1 MNGCRSII
9 AFGPVRIR
17 KTTGELAAD
26 LLQRRATIAAVLTK
40 YVRAGD
46 RGMSETERELLSDAR
61 YAREQQNLPPLP
73 SSGTQCKP
81 ALIAE
86 TIRAMSLTDDQI
98 PNLIDN
104 FQKFWKAP
112 DGLHVASRRTLEFWR
127 LDRVLTSGLAA
138 AANIQ

>member
-73 SSGTQCKP
+73 SGGTQCKP

-98 PNLIDN
+98 PQPYRQL
-104 FQKFWKAP
+104 P
-112 DGLHVASRRTLEFWR
+112 EVLESTGR
-127 LDRVLTSGLAA
+127 LTCSLT
-138 AANIQ
+138 ANVD